1 VKELL
6 KIATLL
12 YQATARAD
20 EDVDEQAGA
29 EFNLSAKAF
38 DVKLTRQLASEITQ
52 RGAAMYDA
60 LGQESAL
67 REDRLRAISRNMDIE
82 DIEQQ
87 VHEQIST
94 VQENVKSVER
104 MLGNLEKDEK
114 SLEGKIEK
122 RRNEL
127 ERSEK
132 SLSTLQ
138 SVRPAYMDEYD
149 QLQAGGAAATIRR
162 DTTSNPPHP

>member
-1 VKELL
+1 
-6 KIATLL
+6 
-12 YQATARAD
+12 
-20 EDVDEQAGA
+20 
-29 EFNLSAKAF
+29 
-38 DVKLTRQLASEITQ
+38 
-52 RGAAMYDA
+52 MYDA
-60 LGQESAL
+60 LGAEVEL

-82 DIEQQ
+82 EIEQQ

-94 VQENVKSVER
+94 VQENVQNIER

-132 SLSTLQ
+132 RLSTLQ
-138 SVRPAYMDEYD
+138 SVRPAYMDEYEKR
-149 QLQAGGAAATIRR
+149 QAGRETRKPGGFLSLSFTTRFISLFFFFLKNNFFIFPRGKEIRSLTRRFAGPVRHVPRAASQSHVPGERAGEL
-162 DTTSNPPHP
+162 